1 MQLPIAAESYRPSND
16 ALIRAVKRTRAILA
30 RTGADETQ
38 LVCSTAF
45 THAPRPGVRVLNLA
59 LNVRTEANHDAPA
72 ALDELFAHYD
82 AAGVACETL
91 DANDAAWPE
100 GFDAAL
106 TARGYAARNRQLLL
120 VQQYAPPTD
129 ANDALQVIPARAAY
143 AHARTL
149 FHTMAGADHGLTGR
163 CADDLAD
170 ALIDQLDEPRVE
182 LMLGLLDG
190 APAACAGVVT
200 LGQQGVI
207 VPAYVAPDARRKGL
221 GRTIMMHVLDHCV
234 RAGFEQALLDR
245 GEGCYSIPMYEALG
259 FAPIGGYVRYYLAK
273 GPSDQETE

>member
-38 LVCSTAF
+38 LACATAYSN
-45 THAPRPGVRVLNLA
+45 ADRPGVRVLNLA
-59 LNVRTEANHDAPA
+59 LNVRTEADHDVSAV
-72 ALDELFAHYD
+72 LDELFAHYE
-82 AAGVACETL
+82 AAGVACEAL
-91 DANDAAWPE
+91 DANDAVWPE
-100 GFDAAL
+100 GFDTAL
-106 TARGYAARNRQLLL
+106 AARGYAPRNRRLMI
-120 VQQYAPPTD
+120 VAHYTSPTD

-143 AHARTL
+143 AHMRTL
-149 FHTMAGADHGLTGR
+149 LHTMAGADHGLTGR
-163 CADDLAD
+163 CADGLAD

-182 LMLGLLDG
+182 MMLGLLDG
-190 APAACAGVVT
+190 APAAFAGVVT

-234 RAGFEQALLDR
+234 RAGFEQVLLDR
-245 GEGCYSIPMYEALG
+245 GGGCYSIPMYDALG
-259 FAPIGGYVRYYLAK
+259 FVPIGGYVRYYLGK
-273 GPSDQETE
+273 GPSDQGTE